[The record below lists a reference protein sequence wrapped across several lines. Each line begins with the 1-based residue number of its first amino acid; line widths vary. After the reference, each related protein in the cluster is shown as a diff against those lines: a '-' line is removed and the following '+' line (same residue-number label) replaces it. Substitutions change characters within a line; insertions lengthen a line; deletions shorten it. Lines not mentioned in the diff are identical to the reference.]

1 MSSVELWKS
10 FVDEFAQLHD
20 GVFEKWVLQEGSY
33 PNRQE
38 NSEINEFLTS
48 LTVQQREILVKMLI
62 NARHG
67 GIHDALVRLNDRMD
81 CKMVSITKTA
91 LRWNFSPLVP
101 PFTMTMF
108 VAEKGII
115 GSKNRYYRNISL
127 PMITLHIA

>member
-20 GVFEKWVLQEGSY
+20 GVFEKWVLHEGSY

-38 NSEINEFLTS
+38 NSEINEFLKS

-62 NARHG
+62 NARRG

-81 CKMVSITKTA
+81 CENGQYYENGIEME
-91 LRWNFSPLVP
+91 FQ
-101 PFTMTMF
+101 PF
-108 VAEKGII
+108 
-115 GSKNRYYRNISL
+115 GSTLYYDYVCRREGDNWEQEE
-127 PMITLHIA
+127 

>member
-1 MSSVELWKS
+1 MLSGEKMSSVELWKC

-62 NARHG
+62 NARRG

-81 CKMVSITKTA
+81 CENGQYYENGIEME
-91 LRWNFSPLVP
+91 FQ
-101 PFTMTMF
+101 PF
-108 VAEKGII
+108 
-115 GSKNRYYRNISL
+115 GSTLYYDYVCRREGDNWEQE
-127 PMITLHIA
+127 

>member
-38 NSEINEFLTS
+38 NSEINEFLKS

-62 NARHG
+62 NARRG

-81 CKMVSITKTA
+81 CENGQYYENGIEME
-91 LRWNFSPLVP
+91 FQ
-101 PFTMTMF
+101 PF
-108 VAEKGII
+108 
-115 GSKNRYYRNISL
+115 GSTLYYDYVCRREGDNWEQEE
-127 PMITLHIA
+127 